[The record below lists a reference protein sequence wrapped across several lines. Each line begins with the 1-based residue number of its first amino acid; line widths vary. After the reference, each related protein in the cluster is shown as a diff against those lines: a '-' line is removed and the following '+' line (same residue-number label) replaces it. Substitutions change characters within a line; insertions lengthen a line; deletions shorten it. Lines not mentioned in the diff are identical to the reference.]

1 MCFFDKGSF
10 DIYIFVT
17 YFHAWDDWK
26 KISNHSHTNQK
37 LVLFLKRIISKQQ
50 GRRSLLFWEFRFW
63 ISNPP
68 LQILTMLF
76 FIIFMKGHFDR
87 LSVCIKKIIVASLN
101 SQGASPII
109 LYYNQ
114 KRSFQAP
121 NKSPEGTCSSEV
133 KMILYSTRSFRLHC
147 CRFLRD
153 SCSEL
158 EKIFFDCNIRWLD

>member
-1 MCFFDKGSF
+1 MMCFFDKGSF

-87 LSVCIKKIIVASLN
+87 LSVCIKKIIVASLVRMLVQ
-101 SQGASPII
+101 SSYITIEKDHFKLRTRVLKEPA
-109 LYYNQ
+109 
-114 KRSFQAP
+114 AA
-121 NKSPEGTCSSEV
+121 KS
-133 KMILYSTRSFRLHC
+133 KW
-147 CRFLRD
+147 
-153 SCSEL
+153 SCTV
-158 EKIFFDCNIRWLD
+158 